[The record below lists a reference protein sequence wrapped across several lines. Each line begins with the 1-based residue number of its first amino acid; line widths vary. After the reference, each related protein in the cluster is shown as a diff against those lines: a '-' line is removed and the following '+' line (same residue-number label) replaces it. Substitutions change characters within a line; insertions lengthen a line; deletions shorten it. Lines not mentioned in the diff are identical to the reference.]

1 MSGVPGVSQGSSDY
15 FDDDDPGFLEALSTA
30 VLPGD
35 IVVDAAENE
44 NIIEDSSTSQELEP
58 PPPAQPIKVSNSG
71 DLEDSATSQELEPP
85 PPAQPIKVT
94 NSGDL
99 EDSATSQE
107 LEPPPPAQPLKRK
120 RSLTPLQVATPPDDI
135 KLEPPP
141 PAQPLKRKRSLN
153 SLEGAP
159 DDVDRDEIVQVNPED
174 DTYGA
179 ATFGAFGEY
188 MRRKRAKLQIQN
200 AQMPAA
206 DKTGG
211 MEGITSQIFKGL
223 AIYVSP

>member
-15 FDDDDPGFLEALSTA
+15 FDEDDSGFLEALSTA

-44 NIIEDSSTSQELEP
+44 SMIEDSSTSQELEP
-58 PPPAQPIKVSNSG
+58 PPPSQPIK
-71 DLEDSATSQELEPP
+71 
-85 PPAQPIKVT
+85 IKDE
-94 NSGDL
+94 GDL

-120 RSLTPLQVATPPDDI
+120 RSLTPLQDADDI
-135 KLEPPP
+135 
-141 PAQPLKRKRSLN
+141 SLN
-153 SLEGAP
+153 DTVPVGA
-159 DDVDRDEIVQVNPED
+159 ED

-179 ATFGAFGEY
+179 ATFGGFGKY

-200 AQMPAA
+200 AQIFMG
-206 DKTGG
+206 DKHEET
-211 MEGITSQIFKGL
+211 EGVTSQIFKGL
-223 AIYVSP
+223 AIYVSR

>member
-15 FDDDDPGFLEALSTA
+15 FDDDDSGFLEALSTA

-85 PPAQPIKVT
+85 PPAQPLKRKRSLTPLQV
-94 NSGDL
+94 
-99 EDSATSQE
+99 ATPPDDIA

-120 RSLTPLQVATPPDDI
+120 RSLTPLQ
-135 KLEPPP
+135 
-141 PAQPLKRKRSLN
+141 
-153 SLEGAP
+153 GAP
-159 DDVDRDEIVQVNPED
+159 DGINRDENIQVSPED

-179 ATFGAFGEY
+179 ATFGEFGEY

-200 AQMPAA
+200 AQILAA

-211 MEGITSQIFKGL
+211 MEGITSQIFKGV